1 MALGSSPRMRGTLGE
16 LVSDCLRMGIIPAHA
31 GNTEIDDLVKSLFG
45 DHPRACGEHWPT
57 ISAWPSTR
65 GSSPRMR
72 GTLQRKHALADM
84 AGIIPAHAGNTY
96 GEPHHDL
103 AGGDHPRACGEHE
116 SQAWRS
122 CRLEGSSPR
131 MRGTRPTFSHG
142 RAAGGI
148 IPAHAGNTATPP
160 RLLPAPRDHPRACGE
175 HYNGQTK
182 NFRVTGSSPR
192 MRGTLAP
199 LSHMVQDQGIIPAHA
214 GNTS

>member
-1 MALGSSPRMRGTLGE
+1 MRGTQVGEVAHGIHGGIIPAHAGNTWLNVALAAGSRDHPRACGEHLASSYRTASEWGSSPRMRGTP
-16 LVSDCLRMGIIPAHA
+16 SFPAMGHGTSWIIPAHA

-103 AGGDHPRACGEHE
+103 AGGDHPRACGEHCM
-116 SQAWRS
+116 SR
-122 CRLEGSSPR
+122 
-131 MRGTRPTFSHG
+131 
-142 RAAGGI
+142 
-148 IPAHAGNTATPP
+148 N
-160 RLLPAPRDHPRACGE
+160 HPR
-175 HYNGQTK
+175 T
-182 NFRVTGSSPR
+182 
-192 MRGTLAP
+192 
-199 LSHMVQDQGIIPAHA
+199 
-214 GNTS
+214 